1 MDAGDKIIR
10 GLLWA
15 FFILPQVD
23 REEPALSQRGRVFF
37 SGRRERREP
46 CKETRKDRD
55 VPLGRKPIAVNKGR
69 IFGEM
74 ENARAWV
81 SRL

>member
-1 MDAGDKIIR
+1 MDTGDKVIR

-15 FFILPQVD
+15 VFILPQVD
-23 REEPALSQRGRVFF
+23 RKETALSQRGRVFF
-37 SGRRERREP
+37 GGRRERREP

-55 VPLGRKPIAVNKGR
+55 VALGRKPITVNKSR
-69 IFGEM
+69 IFGKM

-81 SRL
+81 SEL